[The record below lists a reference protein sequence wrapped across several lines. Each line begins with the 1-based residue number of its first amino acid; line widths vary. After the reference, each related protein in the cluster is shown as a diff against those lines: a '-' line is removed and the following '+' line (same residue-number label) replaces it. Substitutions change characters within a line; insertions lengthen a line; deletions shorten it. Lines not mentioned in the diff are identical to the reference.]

1 MTKTTCRHPWKAG
14 SCRGCPFRKAQ
25 PAQAAPAQPAAP
37 AKPVKAPAVLR
48 PAAGHASPVDAA
60 ADAAFRAVMSTFM
73 GGIPDGTPEV
83 PWDAVPEAEKLVWR
97 HLAAQVVA
105 AHAAETRA
113 RKPAGPK
120 TTSAA
125 RPEQQGL
132 GMDPVSG
139 RTVFVRDGKFG
150 PFVSDGETSASIP
163 AGDDATAMTLF
174 RASELLAA
182 KRAKRSRRAA

>member
-1 MTKTTCRHPWKAG
+1 MGAACRHPWKAG
-14 SCRGCPFRKAQ
+14 SCKGCPFRKTAQ
-25 PAQAAPAQPAAP
+25 PAAQAAPV
-37 AKPVKAPAVLR
+37 KPVKAAKAPEVLL
-48 PAAGHASPVDAA
+48 PAAQHASPVDAA
-60 ADAAFRAVMSTFM
+60 ADAAFRAVMATFM
-73 GGIPDGTPEV
+73 GGIPDGTPQV

-97 HLAAQVVA
+97 HLAVQVVA

-113 RKPAGPK
+113 RKPADPK
-120 TTSAA
+120 PERAA

-139 RTVFVRDGKFG
+139 GTVFVRDGKFG

-163 AGDDATAMTLF
+163 AGEDPAGVTLF